1 MGADLKIVRVDVVT
15 ATDRFLST
23 EAIPPPMDAPLWT
36 DTYAPDLSE
45 LPQPEVRDRLG
56 RTIGEPMNLVLQGPP
71 GVGKTAAARAL
82 AREVHDDT
90 DADLVE
96 LNVADF
102 FDRTKKEIKSD
113 PRFEQFLTGRSR
125 LSKRDMISRVLKE
138 SASYAPVSGE
148 FKTILLDNAE
158 AIREDFQQALRR
170 VMEQHHRTT
179 QFVFATRQP
188 AKLIAPIQSRCFPV
202 PMRAPTTDEIISV
215 LEGICEPEGVDY
227 DEAGLEFVASA
238 AGGNLRRAIL
248 TAQTTATQTDELTM
262 QTAYETL
269 GDIGHD
275 DQLLS
280 ALTDAR
286 GGDLKSA
293 RKTVDDLL
301 SDEGYDG
308 NELLV
313 ELLRVARSRSEFGT
327 DDITRL
333 HALAGEVDLELT
345 EGLDDRLHLTH
356 LLAAWE
362 QGRTE
367 LRASA

>member
-1 MGADLKIVRVDVVT
+1 
-15 ATDRFLST
+15 
-23 EAIPPPMDAPLWT
+23 MDAPLWT
-36 DTYAPDLSE
+36 DTYAPALGE
-45 LPQPEVRDRLG
+45 LPQPEVVDRLE
-56 RTIGEPMNLVLQGPP
+56 RTVGEPMNLIIQGPP

-90 DADLVE
+90 DADLIE

-102 FDRTKKEIKSD
+102 FGRTKKEIKSD
-113 PRFEQFLTGRSR
+113 PRFEPFLAGRSQMA
-125 LSKRDMISRVLKE
+125 KRDMINHVLKE
-138 SASYAPVSGE
+138 SASHAPVSGT
-148 FKTILLDNAE
+148 FKTVLLDNSE

-179 QFVFATRQP
+179 QFVFTTRQP
-188 AKLIAPIQSRCFPV
+188 AKLIAPISSRCFPV
-202 PMRAPTTDEIISV
+202 PMRAATTDETIAV
-215 LEGICEPEGVDY
+215 LEGICEQEAVDY

-238 AGGNLRRAIL
+238 AGGNLREAIL

-269 GDIGHD
+269 GDLGDD
-275 DQLLS
+275 DQLLG
-280 ALTDAR
+280 ALEDAQN
-286 GGDLKSA
+286 GELKSA
-293 RKTVDDLL
+293 RKTVDKLL

-308 NELLV
+308 TELLG
-313 ELLRVARSRSEFGT
+313 ELLRVARSRSEFAS

-356 LLAAWE
+356 LLAAWAE
-362 QGRTE
+362 GRTE
-367 LRASA
+367 LRSTA

>member
-1 MGADLKIVRVDVVT
+1 
-15 ATDRFLST
+15 
-23 EAIPPPMDAPLWT
+23 MDAPLWI
-36 DTYAPDLSE
+36 DTYAPALAD
-45 LPQPEVRDRLG
+45 LPQPEVRERLN
-56 RTIGEPMNLVLQGPP
+56 RTVGEPMNLVVQGPP

-82 AREVHDDT
+82 AREVHDDV
-90 DADLVE
+90 DADLIE

-125 LSKRDMISRVLKE
+125 MSKRDMISHVLKE
-138 SASYAPVSGE
+138 SASY
-148 FKTILLDNAE
+148 AE

-179 QFVFATRQP
+179 QFVFTTRQP

-202 PMRAPTTDEIISV
+202 PMRAPTTDETIAV
-215 LEGICEPEGVDY
+215 LEGICEAEGVDH
-227 DEAGLEFVASA
+227 DESGLEFVASA
-238 AGGNLRRAIL
+238 AGGNLRQAIL
-248 TAQTTATQTDELTM
+248 TAQTTATQNDELTM

-269 GDIGHD
+269 GDIGD
-275 DQLLS
+275 DDRILS
-280 ALTDAR
+280 ALEDAR
-286 GGDLKSA
+286 SGELKSA

-308 NELLV
+308 TELLS

-356 LLAAWE
+356 LLAAWGE
-362 QGRTE
+362 GRTE
-367 LRASA
+367 LRAVA

>member
-1 MGADLKIVRVDVVT
+1 
-15 ATDRFLST
+15 
-23 EAIPPPMDAPLWT
+23 MDAPLWT
-36 DTYAPDLSE
+36 DTYAPALGE
-45 LPQPEVRDRLG
+45 LPQPEVVDRLE
-56 RTIGEPMNLVLQGPP
+56 RTVGEPMNLIIQGPP

-90 DADLVE
+90 DADLIE

-102 FDRTKKEIKSD
+102 FGRTKKEIKSD
-113 PRFEQFLTGRSR
+113 PRFEPFLAGRSQMA
-125 LSKRDMISRVLKE
+125 KRDMINHVLKE
-138 SASYAPVSGE
+138 SASHAPVSGT
-148 FKTILLDNAE
+148 FKTVLLDNSE

-179 QFVFATRQP
+179 QFVFTTRQP
-188 AKLIAPIQSRCFPV
+188 AKLIAPISSRCFPV
-202 PMRAPTTDEIISV
+202 PMRAATTDETIAV
-215 LEGICEPEGVDY
+215 LEGICEQEAVDY

-238 AGGNLRRAIL
+238 AGGNLREAIL

-269 GDIGHD
+269 GDLGDD
-275 DQLLS
+275 DQLLG
-280 ALTDAR
+280 ALDDAKR
-286 GGDLKSA
+286 GELKSA
-293 RKTVDDLL
+293 RKTVDKLL

-308 NELLV
+308 TELLG
-313 ELLRVARSRSEFGT
+313 ELLRVARSRSEFAS

-356 LLAAWE
+356 LLAAWAE
-362 QGRTE
+362 GRTE
-367 LRASA
+367 LRSTT